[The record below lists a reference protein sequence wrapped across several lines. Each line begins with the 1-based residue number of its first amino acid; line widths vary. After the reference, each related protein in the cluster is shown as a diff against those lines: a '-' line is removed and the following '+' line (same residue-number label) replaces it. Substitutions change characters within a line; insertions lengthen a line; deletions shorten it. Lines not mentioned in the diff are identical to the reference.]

1 LIAARERSTVYGLT
15 AVDSRGRVSD
25 KSVTRAL
32 GWQPGDPLSLRVTD
46 GLIIVV
52 AVAEGQLAVSN
63 QGRVHL
69 PAAARH
75 ACRITPGDRVLLA
88 AEPADGVLVVH
99 PLATLDAMISR
110 FRDHVMT
117 GEAA

>member
-1 LIAARERSTVYGLT
+1 
-15 AVDSRGRVSD
+15 VS
-25 KSVTRAL
+25 S
-32 GWQPGDPLSLRVTD
+32 
-46 GLIIVV
+46 
-52 AVAEGQLAVSN
+52 

-99 PLATLDAMISR
+99 PLDRRPDLPQCACIGPERRLCARTYR
-110 FRDHVMT
+110 PVT
-117 GEAA
+117 AAL

>member
-1 LIAARERSTVYGLT
+1 MPVARLIAARERSTVYGLT

-52 AVAEGQLAVSN
+52 AVAEGATSVAN
-63 QGRVHL
+63 EV
-69 PAAARH
+69 ARW
-75 ACRITPGDRVLLA
+75 P
-88 AEPADGVLVVH
+88 
-99 PLATLDAMISR
+99 
-110 FRDHVMT
+110 
-117 GEAA
+117 

>member
-1 LIAARERSTVYGLT
+1 VYGLT

-52 AVAEGQLAVSN
+52 AVAEGQLAVSS

-69 PAAARH
+69 PASARH

>member
-1 LIAARERSTVYGLT
+1 LTV
-15 AVDSRGRVSD
+15 VDSRGRVSD

-52 AVAEGQLAVSN
+52 AVAEGQLAVSS

-69 PAAARH
+69 PASARH
-75 ACRITPGDRVLLA
+75 ASRITPGDRVLLA

-117 GEAA
+117 GEAT